1 MTKLI
6 IPVFLTMLVMPAL
19 SQTTASQKTAE
30 LERRARRGDAV
41 AQATLGSRYFYGDG
55 VLEDYL
61 EAVKWYRTAAEQGNP
76 RAQFSLGRMYLYG
89 RGVPINNV
97 QAHMWC
103 NLAASKLTGEGR
115 GRAVGCRDGARTNLS
130 TEEINEAQ
138 RLARQFKPKT
148 WEVIRQELKIG
159 PPE

>member
-1 MTKLI
+1 
-6 IPVFLTMLVMPAL
+6 MPAF
-19 SQTTASQKTAE
+19 SQTTAE
-30 LERRARRGDAV
+30 LERGARRGDAV

-61 EAVKWYRTAAEQGNP
+61 EAVKWYRAAAEQGNP
-76 RAQFSLGRMYLYG
+76 MGQLNLGRMYLYG

-148 WEVIRQELKIG
+148 WEVLRQELKIG
-159 PPE
+159 ESND

>member
-6 IPVFLTMLVMPAL
+6 IPFFLTMLVMPAF
-19 SQTTASQKTAE
+19 SQSTAE
-30 LERRARRGDAV
+30 WERRARRGDAV

-55 VLEDYL
+55 VLEDYF
-61 EAVKWYRTAAEQGNP
+61 EAVKWYRAAAEQGNP

-103 NLAASKLTGEGR
+103 NLAASKLTGEDQD
-115 GRAVGCRDGARTNLS
+115 RALRCRNTSANIIPRMS
-130 TEEINEAQ
+130 TKEINEAQ

-148 WEVIRQELKIG
+148 WAVVRKELKI
-159 PPE
+159 E